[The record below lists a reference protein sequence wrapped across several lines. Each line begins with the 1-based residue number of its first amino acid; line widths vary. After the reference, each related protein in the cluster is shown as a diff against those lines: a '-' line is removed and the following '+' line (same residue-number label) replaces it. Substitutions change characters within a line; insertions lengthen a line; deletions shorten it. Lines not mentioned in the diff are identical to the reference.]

1 MPIKDIRKNTMI
13 EELKKKFIEEFGE
26 NEKEIRSFFSPSRI
40 NIIGEHIDYNG
51 GRVLPC
57 AIEIGTYGI
66 ARKNE
71 KNLLRLKSLNMEKSG
86 DLNLNDFS
94 YKEENDWMNFA
105 IGVGKFIKEAGYEIG
120 GLDILIYGNIPNGS
134 GLSSSSSLELLIGQI
149 INNFYNDDKISPVDL
164 ALIGQK
170 TENKFI
176 GVNTGI
182 MDQFVIACGR
192 KNHAILLDTA
202 TLAHDYFPFDL
213 GKYKIVIMNTKKRR
227 ELKDSKYNERR
238 QECEDA
244 LKILQAFNP
253 DLKNLCDIGKKD
265 LDILENIDNPILKK
279 RAKHCVEENIRVLEA
294 VEALKGGNIEKL
306 GRLLIGS
313 NDSLRELYE
322 VTGPHLDSITRHA
335 NAFSHCLGA
344 RMTGAGF
351 GGCAIAIVDGDRVD
365 EFKGFVE
372 KNYFADTGIK
382 PEFISSSV
390 GDGARRI

>member
-1 MPIKDIRKNTMI
+1 MPIKDIRKNIMI

-192 KNHAILLDTA
+192 KKHAILLDTA

-351 GGCAIAIVDGDRVD
+351 GGCAIAIVDVDRID
-365 EFKGFVE
+365 EFKEFVE

>member
-1 MPIKDIRKNTMI
+1 MI

-57 AIEIGTYGI
+57 AIKIGTYGI

-253 DLKNLCDIGKKD
+253 NLKNLCDIGKKD

-294 VEALKGGNIEKL
+294 VEALKGGNIKKL

-365 EFKGFVE
+365 EFKEFVE

>member
-1 MPIKDIRKNTMI
+1 MI

-253 DLKNLCDIGKKD
+253 NLKNLCDIGKKD

-365 EFKGFVE
+365 EFKEFVE

>member
-105 IGVGKFIKEAGYEIG
+105 IGVGKFIKEAGYQIG

-294 VEALKGGNIEKL
+294 VEALKGRNIEKL

-372 KNYFADTGIK
+372 KNYFADTGIN

>member
-1 MPIKDIRKNTMI
+1 MI
-13 EELKKKFIEEFGE
+13 EELKKKFIEEFSE

-351 GGCAIAIVDGDRVD
+351 GGCAIAIVNGDRID
-365 EFKGFVE
+365 EFKEFVE